1 MVFRKGISVKQIAFY
16 FGSATAE
23 REEIYR
29 ICEDFASWI
38 GRFESPFGL
47 GIRGTSGVYIYAY
60 PKTCAVSITVG

>member
-16 FGSATAE
+16 FGSGTAE

-47 GIRGTSGVYIYAY
+47 GIRGTSGY
-60 PKTCAVSITVG
+60 TCAVLSITVG

>member
-47 GIRGTSGVYIYAY
+47 VGIRGASGVYAY
-60 PKTCAVSITVG
+60 LKTCAVSITVS